1 MLQHEY
7 HTMRQ
12 VEDTY
17 WWYQVLRLE
26 VVKDVASRF
35 PVPKTCKLLDAGC
48 GTGGMLHALRE
59 TRPEWQITGLDFS
72 PVAVDYCHERGF
84 ADVIRGSVDE
94 MPFPNARFDVVVSLD
109 VLYHRQVS
117 QDRAVSETARVLK
130 PGGLLIFNPPAF
142 DVLRGRHDVAVHGT
156 RRYTVKRIREL
167 LGPTRFKLET
177 AFYWNAWLFFPL
189 LTWRLLTRS
198 LRPPPESETKSD
210 LSTLPPRINA
220 LLSAIGR
227 LDFMVCRLLHLP
239 FGTSVYSVGRRL

>member
-35 PVPKTCKLLDAGC
+35 PGPKTCKLLDAGC

-117 QDRAVSETARVLK
+117 Q
-130 PGGLLIFNPPAF
+130 
-142 DVLRGRHDVAVHGT
+142 VHGT

-167 LGPTRFKLET
+167 LGPTRFKLEA
-177 AFYWNAWLFFPL
+177 AFCWNAWLFFPL
-189 LTWRLLTRS
+189 LAWRSLTRS
-198 LRPPPESETKSD
+198 LKPPREGETKSD
-210 LSTLPPRINA
+210 LSTLPPKINT
-220 LLSAIGR
+220 LLTAIGR
-227 LDFMVCRLLHLP
+227 LDFTVCRLLHLP
-239 FGTSVYSVGRRL
+239 FGTSVYTVGRKL